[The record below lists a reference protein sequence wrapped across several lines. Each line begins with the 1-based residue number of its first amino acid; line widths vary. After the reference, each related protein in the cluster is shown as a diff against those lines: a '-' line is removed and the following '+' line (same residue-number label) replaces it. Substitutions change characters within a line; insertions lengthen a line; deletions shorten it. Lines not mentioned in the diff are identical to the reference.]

1 MPWPLVGRSTELEH
15 LARLVADSECRG
27 VVIAGP
33 AGTGKTRLAEECLAL
48 AEPAGMAT
56 ARVMASHAVRDVPFG
71 ALAPLL
77 PPGQAGGSRAAEDRE
92 NLLRVAAGAV
102 AGAGAGSRLMLLV
115 DDAHLLDDLSA
126 TVVHQLAA
134 TTGSFVLATVRAGE
148 QAPTPVTALWKDG
161 LVERIELEGLTS
173 AAIEELLAE
182 VLGGHVDPGAATVL
196 AQRSRGNVLYM
207 RELVLGATRDG
218 TLCRRDGLWRV
229 EGPLS
234 PSDRLVELVEARLE
248 GLGPAERTLLE
259 VVSFGEPLG
268 AAELAALSD
277 ATTAESL
284 ERKALITSSMDG
296 RRLRLR
302 LAHPLYGDVVRARIP
317 ATRARAIARS
327 LAETV
332 EATGARRRGDTLRV
346 ARWRLTGGG
355 GSGALMLEAA
365 TMARWHYDWDL
376 AEQLARAAGQAGGG
390 FEADLLMAQLASLQG
405 RTADAE
411 SLLGRLSEQA
421 RDDDQLSRV
430 TTSRLDNLL
439 FSVRPTDG
447 LRVAEQAEAAIGDV
461 TLRDEIAAR
470 RAWVLATVE
479 GPSAGIELA
488 EELVGRSS
496 GRALAWACLGAGYC
510 LTRMGRIEDALAVS
524 ARGYATHLDLP
535 TPLEW
540 YPWWHLFVRCEAL
553 TYAGRLAEAYSLAV
567 EQHERALAEG
577 SPEAQAYFARQ
588 LSRVTRER
596 GRVTAS
602 ATHAREAVALFRRL
616 DRPMFVRD
624 GLQDLALAAG
634 LAGDAAEA
642 EAAISELDAL
652 GLSPYMHTAVEQ
664 VQAKGWASVAAGNL
678 AGARELFEQAA
689 RLGERIGDLVSAV
702 EALHALARLGRAK
715 SVAGRLSELAAGIG
729 GELPAARAAHTSAL
743 AGDDATRLEAVSAL
757 FESMGADLLAAEAAA
772 DAAVSWRRDHD
783 RRREAAAN
791 RRARS
796 LLDRCQGAS
805 TPALQSVTARAVLA
819 PAERDA
825 AVLAAAGASNKEIAG
840 QLGVAV
846 RSVEN
851 RLQHVYEKLGVTGR
865 SELAAALGDLL

>member
-1 MPWPLVGRSTELEH
+1 
-15 LARLVADSECRG
+15 

-33 AGTGKTRLAEECLAL
+33 AGTGKTRIAMECLAL
-48 AEPAGMAT
+48 SERADMAT
-56 ARVMASHAVRDVPFG
+56 ARVMASHAVRHVPFG
-71 ALAPLL
+71 ALAALL
-77 PPGQAGGSRAAEDRE
+77 PPGEVGGPRAADDRE

-102 AGAGAGSRLMLLV
+102 AEAGGGRRLMLLV

-148 QAPTPVTALWKDG
+148 KAPAPITAMWKDG
-161 LVERIELEGLTS
+161 LVERIELEGLTPS
-173 AAIEELLAE
+173 AVEELLAE
-182 VLGGHVDPGAATVL
+182 VLGGHVDPGVATVL
-196 AQRSRGNVLYM
+196 AQRSRGNVLYL

-218 TLCRRDGLWRV
+218 TLTERDGLWRLV
-229 EGPLS
+229 GPLS

-248 GLGPAERTLLE
+248 GLEPDEQALLE

-268 AAELAALSD
+268 AAELAALSGP
-277 ATTAESL
+277 ATAESL
-284 ERKALITSSMDG
+284 ERKALLTSSMDG

-346 ARWRLTGGG
+346 ASWRLTGGG
-355 GSGALMLEAA
+355 GSATLMFEAA

-376 AEQLARAAGQAGGG
+376 AERLARASRQAGAG

-405 RTADAE
+405 RTSDAE
-411 SLLGRLSEQA
+411 SLLGRLTEQA
-421 RDDDQLSRV
+421 RDDDQRSRV
-430 TTSRLDNLL
+430 TISRLDNLL

-447 LRVAEQAEAAIGDV
+447 LRVAEQAEAAVADP

-479 GPSAGIELA
+479 GPYAGIELA
-488 EELVGRSS
+488 EALVARSS
-496 GRALAWACLGAGYC
+496 GRTLAWACLGAGYC
-510 LTRMGRIEDALAVS
+510 LTRMGRLDDALAVS
-524 ARGYATHLDLP
+524 ARGYATHLELP

-553 TYAGRLAEAYSLAV
+553 TYAGRLAEAQSLAV

-577 SPEAQAYFARQ
+577 SPEAQAYFACQ
-588 LSRVTRER
+588 LSRVMRER
-596 GRVTAS
+596 GRIRSS

-624 GLQDLALAAG
+624 GLQDLALAAA

-642 EAAISELDAL
+642 AAAITELDAL

-678 AGARELFEQAA
+678 AGARELFADAA
-689 RLGERIGDLVSAV
+689 ELGERIGDLVSAA
-702 EALHALARLGRAK
+702 ESLHALARLGRAK
-715 SVAGRLSELAAGIG
+715 SVAARLGELVAAVD
-729 GELPAARAAHTSAL
+729 GELPAARAAHASAL
-743 AGDDATRLEAVSAL
+743 AGDDPERLEEVSVL
-757 FESMGADLLAAEAAA
+757 FERLGADLLAAEAAA
-772 DAAVSWRRDHD
+772 DAAVSWRRDRD
-783 RRREAAAN
+783 RRRGAAAN
-791 RRARS
+791 RRARA
-796 LLDRCQGAS
+796 LLDRCEGAS

-825 AVLAAAGASNKEIAG
+825 AVLAAAGASNREIAG

-865 SELAAALGDLL
+865 SELAAALGDLP

>member
-1 MPWPLVGRSTELEH
+1 M
-15 LARLVADSECRG
+15 ADADCRG

-33 AGTGKTRLAEECLAL
+33 AGTGKTRIATECLAL
-48 AEPAGMAT
+48 AEPAGMTT

-71 ALAPLL
+71 ALASVL
-77 PPGQAGGSRAAEDRE
+77 PPEAVGGPRASDDRE
-92 NLLRVAAGAV
+92 NLLRVAARALDE
-102 AGAGAGSRLMLLV
+102 AGGGRRLMLLV

-126 TVVHQLAA
+126 TVVNQLAA
-134 TTGSFVLATVRAGE
+134 TGSFVLATVRAGE
-148 QAPTPVTALWKDG
+148 QAPAPVTALWKDG
-161 LVERIELEGLTS
+161 LVERIELEGLNPP
-173 AAIEELLAE
+173 AVEELLAE

-196 AQRSRGNVLYM
+196 AQRSRGNVLYL
-207 RELVLGATRDG
+207 RELVLGATRDR
-218 TLCRRDGLWRV
+218 TLCERDGLWRLV
-229 EGPLS
+229 GPLS

-248 GLGPAERTLLE
+248 GLEPDERALLE

-277 ATTAESL
+277 PATAESL
-284 ERKALITSSMDG
+284 ERKALLTSSMDG

-346 ARWRLTGGG
+346 ASWRLTGGG
-355 GSGALMLEAA
+355 GSAALMLEAA

-376 AEQLARAAGQAGGG
+376 AEQLARASRQAGAG

-405 RTADAE
+405 RTSDAE
-411 SLLGRLSEQA
+411 TLLGRLSGQA

-439 FSVRPTDG
+439 FAVRPTDG
-447 LRVAEQAEAAIGDV
+447 LRVAEQAEAAIGDAA
-461 TLRDEIAAR
+461 LRDEIAAR
-470 RAWVLATVE
+470 RTWVLATVE
-479 GPSAGIELA
+479 GPYAGVELA
-488 EELVGRSS
+488 EALVARSS

-510 LTRMGRIEDALAVS
+510 LTRMGRLDDALAVGV
-524 ARGYATHLDLP
+524 RGYATHLELS

-553 TYAGRLAEAYSLAV
+553 TYAGRLAEAHSLAL

-588 LSRVTRER
+588 LSRVMRER
-596 GRVTAS
+596 GRIRGS

-624 GLQDLALAAG
+624 GLGDLALA
-634 LAGDAAEA
+634 LALGGDPG
-642 EAAISELDAL
+642 EAATVIAELDAL

-678 AGARELFEQAA
+678 AGARELFAEAGA
-689 RLGERIGDLVSAV
+689 LGERIGDLVSAA
-702 EALHALARLGRAK
+702 ESLHALARLGRAK
-715 SVAGRLSELAAGIG
+715 SVTVRLGQLAAAIDGELAT
-729 GELPAARAAHTSAL
+729 ARAAHASGL
-743 AGDDATRLEAVSAL
+743 AADDPERLEEVSRL
-757 FESMGADLLAAEAAA
+757 FEGLGADLLAAEAAA
-772 DAAVSWRRDHD
+772 DAAVSWHHDRD
-783 RRREAAAN
+783 RRRGAAAN
-791 RRARS
+791 RRARA
-796 LLDRCQGAS
+796 LLDRCEGAT

-865 SELAAALGDLL
+865 SELAAALGDLV